1 MPQTIIDLWR
11 GDIGPIDR
19 CGIGDREA
27 NMLSLQMERSETKT
41 EALLT
46 EEQKVL
52 FQAFV
57 QTTDRYY
64 ARMME
69 LAFQEGFS
77 LGSKLTAEALT

>member
-1 MPQTIIDLWR
+1 MSQTIIDLWR

-19 CGIGDREA
+19 CGFGDREA
-27 NMLSLQMERSETKT
+27 NMLSLQMERTETKV
-41 EALLT
+41 ESCLT
-46 EEQKVL
+46 DEQKEL

-57 QTTDRYY
+57 QKTDRYY